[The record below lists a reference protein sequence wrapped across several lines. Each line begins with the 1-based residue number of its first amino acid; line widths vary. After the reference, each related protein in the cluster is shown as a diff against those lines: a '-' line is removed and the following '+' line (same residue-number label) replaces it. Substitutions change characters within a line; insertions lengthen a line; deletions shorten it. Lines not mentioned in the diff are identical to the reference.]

1 MVILVYTFFSPKFFA
16 KGKIVVV
23 GIFQHL
29 VFFFF
34 VFLPLVSKGTH
45 RGARLCRKAVFFF
58 IHRETN
64 SSTLRPKSCKPCE
77 TGRMGDPKT
86 ARKVKKKE
94 SVVWISPLRGLGVLG
109 NMMDHFSVVCSDL
122 AVEFWFSFWRVSC
135 LVVFDRKKKH

>member
-23 GIFQHL
+23 GFFQHL
-29 VFFFF
+29 VFLFF

-64 SSTLRPKSCKPCE
+64 SSTMRPKSCKPCE
-77 TGRMGDPKT
+77 TGQNKDPKT
-86 ARKVKKKE
+86 ARKVKKK
-94 SVVWISPLRGLGVLG
+94 SQ
-109 NMMDHFSVVCSDL
+109 
-122 AVEFWFSFWRVSC
+122 WFGSA
-135 LVVFDRKKKH
+135 L